1 MRFEKTRQAFVTI
14 TASALIAAGLVS
26 FGPATT
32 ATPVAKPASIQS
44 VQAATLEGNAPARAQ
59 QVSRSIT
66 RTAPPQKKNIVVK
79 KKVQKKKVE
88 RSKPKPK
95 KVKAI
100 ASNSGVNRRLG
111 RSMAAA
117 RGWSGN
123 QWTCLNNLWTKE
135 SGWRTQA
142 VSHSGKH
149 HGIPQLLSE
158 SLRGAPAEYQIK
170 RGLSYIDHRY
180 GTPCA
185 AWSHFQSHNW
195 Y

>member
-32 ATPVAKPASIQS
+32 ATPVGVPATVQS
-44 VQAATLEGNAPARAQ
+44 VRAAEGLSAPVKVKKA
-59 QVSRSIT
+59 SRSIT
-66 RTAPPQKKNIVVK
+66 RTTPPQVKKSIVVK
-79 KKVQKKKVE
+79 KKVQK
-88 RSKPKPK
+88 PKPK
-95 KVKAI
+95 KQKVKSI

-111 RSMAAA
+111 RSMAAKS
-117 RGWSGN
+117 GWTGN

-142 VSHSGKH
+142 VSRSGKH

-158 SLRGAPAEYQIK
+158 SLRGASAEYQIR

-180 GTPCA
+180 GTPCG

>member
-1 MRFEKTRQAFVTI
+1 MRFEKTRQALVTI

-32 ATPVAKPASIQS
+32 ATPVGLPATVQS
-44 VQAATLEGNAPARAQ
+44 VRAAEGPSKPV
-59 QVSRSIT
+59 QVKKASRSIT

-79 KKVQKKKVE
+79 KKVQKKVE
-88 RSKPKPK
+88 KRKPT

-100 ASNSGVNRRLG
+100 ASNSGVNRRIG
-111 RSMAAA
+111 RAMAAE
-117 RGWSGN
+117 RGWTGN

-135 SGWRTQA
+135 SGWRTEA
-142 VSHSGKH
+142 VSRSGKH
-149 HGIPQLLSE
+149 HGIPQILSE
-158 SLRGAPAEYQIK
+158 SLRGASAEYQIK

-180 GTPCA
+180 GTPCS
-185 AWSHFQSHNW
+185 AWGHFQSHNW